1 MTSILTFGII
11 IAGIAASMIFAS
23 YMYYEYQPNF
33 ILVKAGQAVG
43 VGPVMYAVEHIGLHN
58 GDEDIQPE
66 DIFFQISIG
75 AEYQGAGTTLLS
87 GGQFYLLDENDKKY
101 RAIYGE
107 FSDDDLFNTELK
119 PLTQITKT
127 TQFDIPFDED
137 MTYRVGIL
145 PTKEQSSN
153 DIAIVCVLNC

>member
-33 ILVKAGQAVG
+33 ILVKAGQPVG
-43 VGPVMYAVEHIGLHN
+43 VGPVMYTVEHIGLHN

-66 DIFFQISIG
+66 DIFFQIRIG
-75 AEYQGAGTTLLS
+75 AEYHGDGTTLLS

-101 RAIYGE
+101 RAIFGE

-119 PLTQITKT
+119 SLTRITKT

-153 DIAIVCVLNC
+153 DIAIVCVINC